1 MGDAFF
7 RWDGFSYYV
16 SFAEFLPSAALA
28 SILWF
33 LVAVF
38 TALVLSITGAALK
51 SLCKLTK
58 WNITIQYYLLFI
70 ILFIL
75 SGVASWFVK
84 RHILHLGITIQI
96 TLIEFASAL
105 IIAVIATWLFRF
117 KANQWIVVIQ
127 NRITPLVWI
136 YGILVMLS
144 VPFVAY
150 HAWGKHPDTIPA
162 KNLAQ
167 PYATAKNKPNI
178 ILVTFDA
185 LALRNMSVYGYHR
198 QTTPFIDEWA
208 KKASFFKNL
217 KAAGTR
223 TALITTSLMTGKR
236 AWTHNVFQLN
246 SFNTIKSD
254 IESMPVMLNKNG
266 YYTMAFAS
274 SRYSSEIVKSIG
286 VNGFDY
292 APPFHEF
299 LSSNSLHGHLD
310 AILAGLFDGKIR
322 LYNWVIQANFITGEL
337 LILTNRYRDISV
349 TDRPPDKIFNRFIS
363 HIQDK
368 PPAPYF
374 AWLHLQPPQFP
385 YLPPKP
391 YTGMINPSSK
401 LRGSLDQYNATLMVN
416 QYMAGLIPLEEV
428 QPQIDTLMDRY
439 DEFIMYCDK
448 QFADFIKRLEAM
460 DKPGSTIVILSTDK
474 GMTFRPDVMGTGR
487 SPQEDLAQ
495 IPLIIKE
502 AGQDKQNIINDLVN
516 QIDIPSTILD
526 LARVEQPSWMEG
538 RSLVPLMR
546 GNKTPE
552 QPVFSVNL
560 RSNPNGEMIS
570 RGTFAVYEGDYKFIY
585 DLGRKTSLL
594 FNIKNDPDEQ
604 NDLIEK
610 EPAVGKR
617 LIKLI
622 VNKVNKANQEF
633 NKRQPVQ

>member
-1 MGDAFF
+1 
-7 RWDGFSYYV
+7 
-16 SFAEFLPSAALA
+16 
-28 SILWF
+28 
-33 LVAVF
+33 
-38 TALVLSITGAALK
+38 
-51 SLCKLTK
+51 
-58 WNITIQYYLLFI
+58 
-70 ILFIL
+70 
-75 SGVASWFVK
+75 
-84 RHILHLGITIQI
+84 
-96 TLIEFASAL
+96 
-105 IIAVIATWLFRF
+105 
-117 KANQWIVVIQ
+117 
-127 NRITPLVWI
+127 
-136 YGILVMLS
+136 
-144 VPFVAY
+144 
-150 HAWGKHPDTIPA
+150 
-162 KNLAQ
+162 
-167 PYATAKNKPNI
+167 
-178 ILVTFDA
+178 
-185 LALRNMSVYGYHR
+185 
-198 QTTPFIDEWA
+198 
-208 KKASFFKNL
+208 
-217 KAAGTR
+217 
-223 TALITTSLMTGKR
+223 MTGKR